1 MANWFTTETTTGIRT
16 LESRTAGLELLQKNI
31 RTLQTREDLS
41 VLDIGCAEG
50 LIGDWL
56 TMGKAKK
63 LLGMEGDKIKVES
76 AAQIYSD
83 QINENRYRFIRA
95 NVQDLAAVCRYN
107 NIQDK
112 FDIVLLLAI
121 LQKLGDPMPCLEQ
134 AVSMAD
140 KFVAIRAP
148 QYFWDQHTE
157 RIDQIMQGWDL
168 MYQIIETELDADYV
182 GRLRVYARPTVEKKL
197 NVIRAEMRSISK
209 SEFLATCDYPI
220 VSFPKSGRTWI
231 RYFLGRYLNIEHS
244 MPMDLE
250 FMPQPYWT
258 EERQSLDFPKIHFT
272 HDWFDLNHSD
282 RRTPGV
288 FYKDILDKKPMIFLL
303 RNPMDTIVSYY
314 YHKVKREK
322 SVSSR
327 ELDLTRFILDERY
340 GLGRY
345 CAWIDAML
353 DYMAARSNTMLLTY
367 EDMIADMPRE
377 MNRMFDF
384 MKIRGH
390 RQGIISA
397 AADSDFENM
406 QRAEVAANRDPNVV
420 GIGRLGM
427 KDWSGDWDQLKVRK
441 GKIGSWMDEPALD
454 ENYMNKLVAGD
465 DRIKVTF
472 NRLGRRYPQCM
483 TGLKQFVK

>member
-1 MANWFTTETTTGIRT
+1 MANWFTTETTQGIRT
-16 LESRTAGLELLQKNI
+16 LEDRTAGLERLQKNI
-31 RTLQTREDLS
+31 RTLQTQEPLS

-56 TMGKAKK
+56 TMGSAKK

-76 AAQIYSD
+76 AAQIYSA
-83 QINENRYRFIRA
+83 QIDEDRYRFIRTD
-95 NVQDLAAVCRYN
+95 VQDLAAVCRHN
-107 NIQDK
+107 NIQEK

-121 LQKLGDPMPCLEQ
+121 LQKLGDPIPCLEK

-148 QYFWDQHTE
+148 QYFWDQHVE
-157 RIDQIMQGWDL
+157 SIDNIMRGWNL
-168 MYQIIETELDADYV
+168 MYQIIEPELDAEHV
-182 GRLRVYARPTVEKKL
+182 GRLRVYIRPGLEERL
-197 NVIRAEMRSISK
+197 DSIRTDLRSANK
-209 SEFLATCDYPI
+209 ATSLSICDYPI

-231 RYFLGRYLNIEHS
+231 RYFLGRYLSIEHG

-250 FMPQPYWT
+250 FIPQPYWT
-258 EERQSLDFPKIHFT
+258 EERRSLDFPRIHFT

-282 RRTPGV
+282 RRTPGIL
-288 FYKDILDKKPMIFLL
+288 YKDILDKKPVIFLL

-322 SVSSR
+322 IVDSR
-327 ELDLTRFILDERY
+327 ELDITRFILDERY

-345 CAWIDAML
+345 CAWLDTML
-353 DYMAARSNTMLLTY
+353 DYISARTNVMLLTY
-367 EDMIADMPRE
+367 EGMVADMPRE

-390 RQGIISA
+390 RQGITAA
-397 AADSDFENM
+397 AADSDFDNM
-406 QRAEVAANRDPNVV
+406 QRAEIDANRDPNVV

-427 KDWSGDWDQLKVRK
+427 KDWSGDPAQLKVRK
-441 GKIGSWMDEPALD
+441 GKIGSWKDELSLD
-454 ENYMNKLVAGD
+454 ETFMRGLVAGD
-465 DRIKVTF
+465 DRIKVYLT
-472 NRLGRRYPQCM
+472 RLKRRFPQCM
-483 TGLKQFVK
+483 TGLEDLVR